1 MPLVLDVQ
9 TFRRP
14 TEGNK
19 RTATLE
25 KAQVKKEA
33 EAEGGHP
40 EEKFHGLLLLNY
52 DCPSAKERI
61 RKVELL

>member
-9 TFRRP
+9 TFRHP

-25 KAQVKKEA
+25 KAQVKEEA
-33 EAEGGHP
+33 EAEGGHR
-40 EEKFHGLLLLNY
+40 EEKNHGLLLLNY

-61 RKVELL
+61 KKVDLR

>member
-9 TFRRP
+9 NFRHP

-25 KAQVKKEA
+25 KAQVKEEA
-33 EAEGGHP
+33 EAEEGHR
-40 EEKFHGLLLLNY
+40 EEKIHGLLLLNHDY
-52 DCPSAKERI
+52 PNEKERI
-61 RKVELL
+61 SKVESR